1 MSGEMTNRELFDII
15 EKRRSKFRK
24 AAEQKEKRRQIL
36 EMRAMYEEAGA
47 QDMIDDDESVP
58 DDKDRFEM
66 LYEDTQ
72 PLIIPKLQINDAETS
87 KRYMAMYN
95 YWQKQSKSRKKVQDE
110 KMLRREQLEYD
121 RDERKKALEMKN
133 LELKISD
140 ENNRK

>member
-1 MSGEMTNRELFDII
+1 
-15 EKRRSKFRK
+15 
-24 AAEQKEKRRQIL
+24 
-36 EMRAMYEEAGA
+36 MYEEAGA